1 MTDKEAV
8 AILLERRGT
17 MYDPAIVDTF
27 VRARHQI
34 MPPPEAAAHP
44 LTRTLGGARELIA
57 DPMDAVPSPPA
68 DAAATSEVL
77 AVASLARAVSGE
89 ASLAD
94 VGALTWM
101 MLRQVVPCVSMGLF
115 LYDDQHDAVSA
126 QFAAGAHAAVVHG
139 KRLAVGSGVAG
150 WCAANRRLVRNA
162 DPAIDLGVAVTTD
175 VTAVALVDNR
185 PADTRRR
192 DDRCRVVLRVHAG
205 RLHRRSRPPADASG
219 LEPRLVY
226 CLAAENR
233 SAGRRRA
240 RSPAAPPAGELRLLK
255 R

>member
-1 MTDKEAV
+1 MTDKDAV

-115 LYDDQHDAVSA
+115 LYDDQHDAVGA
-126 QFAAGAHAAVVHG
+126 QFAAGAHTAVVHG

-162 DPAIDLGVAVTTD
+162 DPAIDLGVAVTTMSPPLRSSITVPLTHD
-175 VTAVALVDNR
+175 GAMIGVLSFYASTPDAF
-185 PADTRRR
+185 T
-192 DDRCRVVLRVHAG
+192 DDHARLLTLLASSLASSIASLPKTDGWTHAG
-205 RLHRRSRPPADASG
+205 S
-219 LEPRLVY
+219 EPRR
-226 CLAAENR
+226 AA
-233 SAGRRRA
+233 G
-240 RSPAAPPAGELRLLK
+240 GELRLLK